1 MARGKVSPT
10 GEASMR
16 DAKSAVITG
25 ASGMIGTATVRL
37 LAEKG
42 CAVLAVDRVPFP
54 MRQDGVT
61 FFAADVTAPEQVA
74 AVAAQAARSFGTAD
88 ALVHIAGGA
97 GPDRAP
103 DLEAT
108 DLSIWEHVMALNATS
123 AFLLCRAL
131 VPPMRQQGFGRVV
144 TLSSILA
151 RGEKGAATTVA
162 ARLPYAAAKAAL
174 TGFTAQLAKDCAADG
189 ITVNAVAPGLIL
201 GDAGTRIRDRFDALP
216 EHERA
221 RMLGA
226 IPAGRPGTAEEVA
239 GMLAFL
245 VSGAAGYINGAT
257 IAIDGAAS

>member
-1 MARGKVSPT
+1 
-10 GEASMR
+10 MR
-16 DAKSAVITG
+16 DARSAVVTG
-25 ASGMIGTATVRL
+25 AGGMIGTATVRH

-42 CAVLAVDRVPFP
+42 CAILAVDRIPSP
-54 MRQDGVT
+54 ALPDGVASFT
-61 FFAADVTAPEQVA
+61 ADVTDPEHVA
-74 AVAAQAARSFGTAD
+74 AVAARAAQLFGTAD

-103 DLEAT
+103 EIETTELAV
-108 DLSIWEHVMALNATS
+108 WEHVMRLNVTS
-123 AFLLCRAL
+123 AFLLARAL
-131 VPPMRQQGFGRVV
+131 VPPMRRQGFGRVV

-151 RGEKGAATTVA
+151 RGEKGPATTVA

-174 TGFTAQLAKDCAADG
+174 TGLTAQLAKDCAADG

-216 EHERA
+216 ESERA
-221 RMLGA
+221 RMLAA
-226 IPAGRPGTAEEVA
+226 IPAARPGTADEVA

-245 VSGAAGYINGAT
+245 LSGAAGYINGAT

>member
-1 MARGKVSPT
+1 MCDV
-10 GEASMR
+10 
-16 DAKSAVITG
+16 KSAVVTG
-25 ASGMIGTATVRL
+25 ASGMIGSATVRL
-37 LAEKG
+37 LVERG
-42 CAVLAVDRVPFP
+42 CTVLAIDKATSPE
-54 MRQDGVT
+54 RQDGVT
-61 FFAADVTAPEQVA
+61 PFVADVTDPKQVA
-74 AVAAQAARSFGTAD
+74 AVAVQAEQLFGTAD

-97 GPDRAP
+97 GQRRAP

-108 DLSIWEHVMALNATS
+108 DLSIWEDVMTLNVTS

-151 RGEKGAATTVA
+151 RGEKGPATTVA

-189 ITVNAVAPGLIL
+189 ITANAVAPGLIL
-201 GDAGTRIRDRFDALP
+201 GEQGTRIRDRFDALP
-216 EHERA
+216 EQERI

-239 GMLAFL
+239 GMLVFL
-245 VSGAAGYINGAT
+245 LSGAAGYINGAT

>member
-1 MARGKVSPT
+1 MREAR
-10 GEASMR
+10 
-16 DAKSAVITG
+16 SAVVTG

-37 LAEKG
+37 LAEQG
-42 CAVLAVDRVPFP
+42 CAVLAVDRTASLPQ
-54 MRQDGVT
+54 QDGVT
-61 FFAADVTAPEQVA
+61 FLAADVTEPGQVA
-74 AVAAQAARSFGTAD
+74 AVAAVAARLFGTAD

-97 GPDRAP
+97 GQKRAP
-103 DLEAT
+103 DLETT
-108 DLSIWEHVMALNATS
+108 DLSIWEDVMALNVTS
-123 AFLLCRAL
+123 AFLLCHAL
-131 VPPMRQQGFGRVV
+131 VPPMRLQGFGRVV

-151 RGEKGAATTVA
+151 RGEKGPATTVA

-189 ITVNAVAPGLIL
+189 ITANTVAPGLIL

-216 EHERA
+216 EHERT

-226 IPAGRPGTAEEVA
+226 IPAGRPGTADEVA

-245 VSGAAGYINGAT
+245 LSGPAGYVNGAT